1 MNPVFKVIYMRELR
15 PFMLSSVVGTSSG
28 GVRIWLNNTSV
39 TLSKLERDQYE
50 IFIERYS
57 I

>member
-28 GVRIWLNNTSV
+28 GVRVWLNNTSV